1 MLAFRDTSSPE
12 GRMIKLLRIILLIS
26 GVLTF
31 SVFITLG
38 VVYYLAANS
47 LPQYEQQLKSS
58 EINQSVSI
66 TRGSYAIPYIEAQ
79 NDHDSFFALGYT
91 HAQDRLWQMVLLRRI
106 AQGRLSEILG
116 SSALEGDILMRT
128 LSIYHNAQKSEKH
141 QTKQVTSLLN
151 SYSAGI
157 NTYIRQISEMGLG
170 RGAPEFFLFTSEI
183 SPWQPADS
191 IALIK
196 LIAFLSTDKAR
207 LEIIRTQ
214 FMLAKISAERL
225 NDIFE
230 EPPLMNN
237 QENQT
242 FSFLNKSINRTL
254 AKKNV
259 GSTVKNIFSGLKED
273 RLIQSNLGASNIFA
287 VMPFRSATGSTLAA
301 SDPHSAF
308 TVPSNFM
315 LVGMKLSGTNV
326 IGGTIPGIPAILIGR
341 GKNIGWGISSAK
353 IDDQDLFIEKLNPKN
368 KLEYFTETG
377 LVKIKIKN
385 EIIKI
390 KDESSI
396 TLKIKTTKN
405 GPILPRNS
413 LGIHRIRPKG
423 HEISMSWTGLSTS
436 DRSIEALISIMMSQ
450 SIVDAK
456 KNLPLLE
463 APGQNIMLVDKES
476 VSLVTAGAI
485 PERNINHNTRGMTP
499 SLAWKEVNSWVGIFP
514 FEKNPKVTNP
524 KSGVIVNTNNKITD
538 ADFPYHV
545 SYDWGDSQRIV
556 RASNLLLK
564 RQFHTVNSFKEIQT
578 DTVSISARIL
588 LPLLA
593 KELWFQPQSGETL
606 TLTASE
612 VAALEVLSAW
622 NGDMNQNS
630 SEPLIYVNWITE
642 FQRLIMRDDLSDL
655 YENITTIR
663 PLFLERVL
671 RKINGAEK
679 WCDIIQTSTIETC
692 DEMAKRALTIAIKKL
707 ERQFGPEIN
716 SWRWGEVHIAVHKPQ
731 ITNSWPI
738 LSFFT
743 NIVHE
748 ISGGDNTLMMSK
760 TLNSSNSQFNASHGS
775 TLRAIYDFSQND
787 AALFIIS
794 TGQSGHFL
802 SQYYDDQSVLWQQ
815 EQYISVDLNKPDID
829 DKSSKTVFKPIT
841 KFD

>member
-1 MLAFRDTSSPE
+1 
-12 GRMIKLLRIILLIS
+12 MIKLLRLIFLIS
-26 GVLTF
+26 GVLTI
-31 SVFITLG
+31 SVFITLS
-38 VVYYLAANS
+38 VVFYLVSNS
-47 LPQYEQQLKSS
+47 LPEYEQQLKSS
-58 EINQSVSI
+58 EISKSVSI
-66 TRGSYAIPYIEAQ
+66 TRDSYAIPYIESQ
-79 NDHDSFFALGYT
+79 NNKDSFFALGYT

-141 QTKQVTSLLN
+141 QTKQITSLLN

-183 SPWQPADS
+183 SPWRPADS

-207 LEIIRTQ
+207 LEILRTQ
-214 FMLAKISAERL
+214 LMLAKISSERL
-225 NDIFE
+225 NDIFA
-230 EPPLMNN
+230 EPPLIKN

-242 FSFLNKSINRTL
+242 FSYLNKSIHKTL
-254 AKKNV
+254 NNSNTKTK
-259 GSTVKNIFSGLKED
+259 VKNNFLGLREQ
-273 RLIQSNLGASNIFA
+273 RVIQSNLGASNIFA

-315 LVGMKLSGTNV
+315 LVSMKLSGANV

-341 GKNIGWGISSAK
+341 GDNIGWGISSAE
-353 IDDQDLFIEKLNPKN
+353 IDDQDLFIEKLNPRN

-377 LVKIKIKN
+377 LMSIKTKN

-390 KDESSI
+390 KDKSPI
-396 TLKIKTTKN
+396 TIKIKTTKN

-413 LGIHRIRPKG
+413 LGVQRIRPKG
-423 HEISMSWTGLSTS
+423 HEVSMSWTGLSTS

-450 SIVDAK
+450 SILDAK
-456 KNLPLLE
+456 KKLPLLE
-463 APGQNIMLVDKES
+463 APGQNIMLVDKEN

-485 PERNINHNTRGMTP
+485 PERNINHNTKGMTP
-499 SLAWKEVNSWVGIFP
+499 SLGWKEINSWIGTFS
-514 FEKNPKVTNP
+514 FEKNPKIMNP
-524 KSGVIVNTNNKITD
+524 KSGIIVNTNNKITE

-545 SYDWGDSQRIV
+545 SYDWGDSQRII

-564 RQFHTVNSFKEIQT
+564 RQFHTVSSFKEIQT

-593 KELWFQPQSGETL
+593 KKLWFQPQSDETL
-606 TLTASE
+606 KLTASE
-612 VAALEVLSAW
+612 VAALDILSAW

-630 SEPLIYVNWITE
+630 SEPLIYINWVTE
-642 FQRLIMRDDLSDL
+642 FQRMIMKDDLSDL

-671 RKINGAEK
+671 RKKNGAEK
-679 WCDIIQTSTIETC
+679 WCDVVQTTTIENC
-692 DEMAKRALTIAIKKL
+692 DAIAKRALTIAIEKL
-707 ERQFGPEIN
+707 KRKFGPEIN
-716 SWRWGEVHIAVHKPQ
+716 SWRWGEAHIAVHKPQ
-731 ITNSWPI
+731 ITNLWPI

-748 ISGGDNTLMMSK
+748 ISGGDNTIMMSRI
-760 TLNSSNSQFNASHGS
+760 LNASNSQFIASHGS

-787 AALFIIS
+787 SALFIIS

-802 SQYYDDQSVLWQQ
+802 SRYYDDQSVLWQQ
-815 EQYISVDLNKPDID
+815 EQYISVDLNRPDAD
-829 DKSSKTVFKPIT
+829 YTSSTTVFDPIT
-841 KFD
+841 KVN